1 MVRYR
6 TVGPNVDYLARE
18 GGEQREIS
26 ALIRERDHAG
36 GGNIVTE
43 FWLAT
48 CNSIMDR
55 LFFACLKTP
64 SD

>member
-26 ALIRERDHAG
+26 ALIRERDHG
-36 GGNIVTE
+36 GRKYCDRI
-43 FWLAT
+43 LAR
-48 CNSIMDR
+48 NLQQHYGSLVLR
-55 LFFACLKTP
+55 LFENTK
-64 SD
+64 